1 MIANG
6 CCGLSGFLNSHETGN
21 HSSSQRLGSRFCSSD
36 EWCYQDDER
45 RHHCSSGWR
54 YVYSTTLKTTYW
66 SLDLCLNAFR
76 FYVISCYHFCY
87 NKQFKYKELLVKFIY
102 FTGVYIYGLF
112 LDGAG
117 WDRRNTRLMEPQAK
131 VLFTLLPVVHVYAIN
146 YERPKSNNLY
156 ECPVYKKPNRT
167 DLTYIFPLLLK
178 TSKDPDHWILR
189 GVALLCDI
197 K

>member
-1 MIANG
+1 MW
-6 CCGLSGFLNSHETGN
+6 LSNQYWYNVNKSLEIFYHYIYFVNL
-21 HSSSQRLGSRFCSSD
+21 F
-36 EWCYQDDER
+36 
-45 RHHCSSGWR
+45 SGV
-54 YVYSTTLKTTYW
+54 YVY
-66 SLDLCLNAFR
+66 
-76 FYVISCYHFCY
+76 
-87 NKQFKYKELLVKFIY
+87 
-102 FTGVYIYGLF
+102 GLY

-117 WDRRNTRLMEPQAK
+117 WDRRNARLMEPQAK
-131 VLFTLLPVVHVYAIN
+131 VLYTLLPVVHVYAIN
-146 YERPKSNNLY
+146 VDRPKSANLY

>member
-1 MIANG
+1 MKLFVVG
-6 CCGLSGFLNSHETGN
+6 V
-21 HSSSQRLGSRFCSSD
+21 
-36 EWCYQDDER
+36 
-45 RHHCSSGWR
+45 
-54 YVYSTTLKTTYW
+54 YVY
-66 SLDLCLNAFR
+66 
-76 FYVISCYHFCY
+76 
-87 NKQFKYKELLVKFIY
+87 
-102 FTGVYIYGLF
+102 GLY

-117 WDRRNTRLMEPQAK
+117 WDRRNARLMEPQAK
-131 VLFTLLPVVHVYAIN
+131 VLYTLLPVVHVYAIN
-146 YERPKSNNLY
+146 YDRPKSNNLY